1 MLIPYLGEKTKFS
14 DFIIPNIPT
23 NISTYVEPFGGMFG
37 IYFSLNIN
45 EMNNVKFVYN
55 DLNYLNY
62 NLFNYLKKDLF
73 IESIREI
80 EVDESFYKNSLSNI
94 SKNKSDL
101 QLAIDWLVVLSCS
114 SPHEIGKNSWRSNR
128 EFDIFKY
135 KYHSYKNLI
144 NRIDEIHNMD
154 YKKIIDK
161 YDSIDTFFYLDPPY
175 KGKES
180 YYINHDFINN
190 SHIELS
196 EILNNIKGR
205 FLLSYYYFDGIEDLY
220 KDMNFQSKRTIM
232 GTEYIIS
239 NY

>member
-62 NLFNYLKKDLF
+62 NLFNYLKKDSF

-80 EVDESFYKNSLSNI
+80 EVDESFYENSLSNI

-128 EFDIFKY
+128 EFNIFKY

-154 YKKIIDK
+154 YKEIINK

>member
-62 NLFNYLKKDLF
+62 NLFNYLKKDSF